1 MKTRIFL
8 TIALLFLGCCFAIG
22 KDANTADRTYS
33 PEGSIRIN
41 ASADLYDLA
50 ITWADEYQK
59 LNPLV
64 KIDVKKVS
72 EVNISEIIGRGKEI
86 GLISGK
92 SYSELNHNSEWNMVV
107 ARNVIVPVMNDRNP
121 LLGEISS
128 KGIPEKALIQIIR
141 NPENA
146 NWGTPGGKSSQN
158 QIHVYV
164 VNDPSVL
171 EVLKDVQNSA
181 QLNLAGI
188 QTMNTP
194 EMIRSIQKDPYAI
207 GFCKLVQVS
216 DVEGNGLQA
225 GLKLVPIDRNGNGKL
240 DYMEDIYDNMQSF
253 SRGVW
258 IGKYPKALSSNIYTV
273 SAVTPAEKPEVEFL
287 KWVITDGQKFLGEKG
302 YNDLIYNEQIAQLAK
317 LDEPLVYVPV
327 PIERT
332 NSMMSVL
339 LLILVIIVIGGVL
352 VDLAFVKFSRKEI
365 KTKEL
370 LPKEVEV
377 FSEDSVVVPKGLYY
391 DKTHSWAFMRRNGSI
406 KVGINDFLQHITGTI
421 TRIEMRNAG
430 DIVRKGDR
438 LLSLIHKGKQVHIYS
453 PVSGTIKEINEK
465 LNTNSSLLNSD
476 PYSDGWVYVIEP
488 INWALELQYLQVAE
502 NFKAQLNDEFQ
513 RLRDFFAAVPKSG
526 SPDFA
531 YAVMQD
537 GGALL
542 NGPLAEFGP
551 DVWDDFQTKF
561 IDASK

>member
-8 TIALLFLGCCFAIG
+8 TIALLFLGCYFTIG
-22 KDANTADRTYS
+22 KDDNTDRTYAQ
-33 PEGSIRIN
+33 EGSIRIN

-72 EVNISEIIGRGKEI
+72 EVNISEIVGRGKEI

-121 LLGEISS
+121 LLREIST
-128 KGIPEKALIQIIR
+128 KGIPEKELIQIIR

-146 NWGTPGGKSSQN
+146 NWGVSGGKSSQD
-158 QIHVYV
+158 QVHVYA

-171 EVLKDVQNSA
+171 EVLKDVQKNA
-181 QLNLAGI
+181 QLNLTGI
-188 QTMNTP
+188 QTMNSP
-194 EMIRSIQKDPYAI
+194 EMIQSIQKDPFAI
-207 GFCKLVQVS
+207 GFCRLVQVS
-216 DVEGNGLQA
+216 IVEGNNLQA

-253 SRGVW
+253 NRGVW

-273 SAVTPAEKPEVEFL
+273 SAITPTEKPEVEFL
-287 KWVITDGQKFLGEKG
+287 KWVVTDGQRFLGENG
-302 YNDLIYNEQIAQLAK
+302 YSDLIYNEQIAQLAR
-317 LDEPLVYVPV
+317 LDEPSAYAPV

-352 VDLAFVKFSRKEI
+352 VDLAFVKFSRKGI
-365 KTKEL
+365 ISKDL
-370 LPKEVEV
+370 LPKEMEV
-377 FSEDSVVVPKGLYY
+377 FNEDSVVVPKGLYF
-391 DKTHSWAFMRRNGSI
+391 DKTHSWAFMRRNGSV
-406 KVGINDFLQHITGTI
+406 KVGINDFLQHITGKI

-438 LLSLIHKGKQVHIYS
+438 LLSLVHKGKQVHIYS

-465 LNTNSSLLNSD
+465 LNSNSSLLNSD
-476 PYSDGWVYVIEP
+476 PYSDGWVYVIDP
-488 INWALELQYLQVAE
+488 INWELELQYLQVAE
-502 NFKAQLNDEFQ
+502 KFKAGLNDEFQ
-513 RLRDFFAAVPKSG
+513 RLKDFFAAVPKSG
-526 SPDFA
+526 DLA

-542 NGPLAEFGP
+542 DSPLAEFGP
-551 DVWDDFQTKF
+551 DVWDDFQTKY
-561 IDASK
+561 IDVSK